1 LDALL
6 EVELAEIVVLLAI
19 MLDVSN
25 NESSGLLFP
34 SSSSRESG
42 ARVHAGASD
51 VSVFVPVLVVVVSK
65 PRAGPQRV

>member
-1 LDALL
+1 VPL
-6 EVELAEIVVLLAI
+6 EVELANIVVLLAN

-42 ARVHAGASD
+42 ARVHAGASE
-51 VSVFVPVLVVVVSK
+51 VSVFVPVFVVVVSNPK
-65 PRAGPQRV
+65 AGPQMV